1 MASQPNNRGG
11 RTVRADDLTVR
22 FGATVAL
29 APSSFRLAEA
39 TVTTLIGPN
48 GSGKTTLL
56 HALAGVTTPT
66 GGRLDQPFGATT
78 AFVGQLHHHHRWMP
92 LSALEVVRMG
102 RYRRLGLFS
111 RFRRADHDAVAD
123 AASRADVEYLLA
135 EPFGSLSGGQ
145 QQRVRI
151 AQSLAGEPELLLL
164 DEPVTGLDPPSQE
177 RVLEVIAAERARG
190 TTVAFSTHH
199 LDEAEMADQVLVL
212 AGGVIAAGPPSS
224 TLRPAVLSTAFAG
237 KVLVIG
243 DQFVLDEHGH
253 DHAHERECLPADE
266 HDA

>member
-1 MASQPNNRGG
+1 MASQPDNRGG

-102 RYRRLGLFS
+102 RYRRLGLFA
-111 RFRRADHDAVAD
+111 RFRRADHDA
-123 AASRADVEYLLA
+123 
-135 EPFGSLSGGQ
+135 
-145 QQRVRI
+145 
-151 AQSLAGEPELLLL
+151 
-164 DEPVTGLDPPSQE
+164 
-177 RVLEVIAAERARG
+177 
-190 TTVAFSTHH
+190 
-199 LDEAEMADQVLVL
+199 
-212 AGGVIAAGPPSS
+212 
-224 TLRPAVLSTAFAG
+224 
-237 KVLVIG
+237 
-243 DQFVLDEHGH
+243 
-253 DHAHERECLPADE
+253 
-266 HDA
+266 